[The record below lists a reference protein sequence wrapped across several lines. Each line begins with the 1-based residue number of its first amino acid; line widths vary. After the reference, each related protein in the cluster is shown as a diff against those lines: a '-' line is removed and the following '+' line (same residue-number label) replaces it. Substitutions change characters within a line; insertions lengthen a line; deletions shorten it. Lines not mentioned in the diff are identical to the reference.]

1 MKGRI
6 APNACVRSGKF
17 KERYFTQNKLSTIQ
31 IGKILLER
39 NVNFK
44 GRLDKSPVM
53 DYPDDHADLADTD
66 DHDRL
71 EDHDYNDD
79 HGDHGAQV
87 TPSWIVDDDNI
98 YIRRGFAS

>member
-1 MKGRI
+1 
-6 APNACVRSGKF
+6 
-17 KERYFTQNKLSTIQ
+17 
-31 IGKILLER
+31 
-39 NVNFK
+39 
-44 GRLDKSPVM
+44 M
-53 DYPDDHADLADTD
+53 DYPDDHAHLADTD